1 MQLWRWVF
9 DSSLSNR
16 AEVAQVIDG
25 KAEKK
30 IAKKPKGRLKSADT
44 VIECELNGC
53 LGKAGPRVA
62 SSGKHH

>member
-1 MQLWRWVF
+1 MQLWRWLF
-9 DSSLSNR
+9 DSALPGA
-16 AEVAQVIDG
+16 AEVAQVVDG

-30 IAKKPKGRLKSADT
+30 IAKKPKGRSEGADT

>member
-1 MQLWRWVF
+1 MQLWRWLF
-9 DSSLSNR
+9 DGALQNGAR
-16 AEVAQVIDG
+16 VAQVVGG

-30 IAKKPKGRLKSADT
+30 IAKKAKGRPEGADT